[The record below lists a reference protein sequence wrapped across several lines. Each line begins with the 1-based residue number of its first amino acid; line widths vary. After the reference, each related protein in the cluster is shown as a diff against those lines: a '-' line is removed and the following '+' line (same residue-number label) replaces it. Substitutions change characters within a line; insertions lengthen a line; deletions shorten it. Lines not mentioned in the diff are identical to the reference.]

1 MLWHRRFVG
10 YASSEMIMAEAISI
24 PLVVELWYAGE
35 APDLGDSRLVQALRT
50 LSPDAEPQMESVV
63 VPHSDG
69 SAPLLT
75 VIMPGSRLGEG
86 GKVLPDV
93 SQTWDW
99 EGAEGAV
106 ARCRCSVLVTEMFSD
121 DRTPQQRWAAMSGVV
136 AELIGLTHPTVV
148 SWPQSQR
155 VGDPNLFAADDLDG
169 LINVRYFSIANDPGA
184 IVMDTLGLHVFGLPD
199 VQCHFRDREPA
210 EIATILFST
219 AAYLFQS
226 GDVIADGNTISGP
239 QADERLVCFREPAL
253 LEPRRQVIDVDLGDP
268 YAAGRRDRGSG
279 GRRRS

>member
-1 MLWHRRFVG
+1 MLWRRRFVG
-10 YASSEMIMAEAISI
+10 YASSEMIMTEATSL

-35 APDLGDSRLVQALRT
+35 APDLGDPRLLQALRT
-50 LSPDAEPQMESVV
+50 LSPDAEPQMESIV
-63 VPHSDG
+63 VPHGDG
-69 SAPLLT
+69 SAPLLN
-75 VIMPGSRLGEG
+75 VIMPGSPLGEG
-86 GKVLPDV
+86 GKALPDV

-99 EGAEGAV
+99 EAAEAAV
-106 ARCRCSVLVTEMFSD
+106 ASCRCSVLVTEMFSD
-121 DRTPQQRWAAMSGVV
+121 DGTPQHRWAAMSGVV

-184 IVMDTLGLHVFGLPD
+184 MVMDTLGLHVFGLPD

-210 EIATILFST
+210 EIATMLFST
-219 AAYLFQS
+219 AAYLFRS

-239 QADERLVCFREPAL
+239 QPDERLVCFREPAL

-268 YAAGRRDRGSG
+268 YAAGRRNRG
-279 GRRRS
+279 

>member
-1 MLWHRRFVG
+1 MLSHRRFVG
-10 YASSEMIMAEAISI
+10 YASSEMIMTEPISI
-24 PLVVELWYAGE
+24 PLVVELWYAAE
-35 APDLGDSRLVQALRT
+35 APDLGDPRLLQALRT

-63 VPHSDG
+63 VPYGDG

-75 VIMPGSRLGEG
+75 VIMPGSPLGEG
-86 GKVLPDV
+86 GKALPDV

-99 EGAEGAV
+99 EGAEAAV
-106 ARCRCSVLVTEMFSD
+106 ARCWCSVLVKEMFSD
-121 DRTPQQRWAAMSGVV
+121 DRTPQQRWDAMSGVV

-155 VGDPNLFAADDLDG
+155 VGDPNQFAAGDLDG

-184 IVMDTLGLHVFGLPD
+184 MVMDTLGLHVFGIPD

-210 EIATILFST
+210 EIATMLFST
-219 AAYLFQS
+219 AAYLFRS

-253 LEPRRQVIDVDLGDP
+253 LEPKRQVIDVDLGDP
-268 YAAGRRDRGSG
+268 YAAGKRNRSGS
-279 GRRRS
+279 

>member
-1 MLWHRRFVG
+1 MLSHRRFVG
-10 YASSEMIMAEAISI
+10 YASSEMIMTEPISI
-24 PLVVELWYAGE
+24 PLVVELWYAAE
-35 APDLGDSRLVQALRT
+35 APDLGDPRLLQALRT

-63 VPHSDG
+63 VPYGDG

-75 VIMPGSRLGEG
+75 VIMPGSPLGEG
-86 GKVLPDV
+86 GKALPDV

-99 EGAEGAV
+99 EGAEAAV
-106 ARCRCSVLVTEMFSD
+106 ARCWCSVLVTEMFSD
-121 DRTPQQRWAAMSGVV
+121 DRTPQQRWDAMSGVV

-155 VGDPNLFAADDLDG
+155 VGDPNQFAAGDLDG

-184 IVMDTLGLHVFGLPD
+184 MVMDTLGLHVFGIPD

-210 EIATILFST
+210 EIATMLFST
-219 AAYLFQS
+219 AAYLFRS

-253 LEPRRQVIDVDLGDP
+253 LEPKRQVIDVDLGDP
-268 YAAGRRDRGSG
+268 YAAGKRNRSGS
-279 GRRRS
+279 